1 MTSEER
7 QNELREAERRIAQ
20 EDGRS
25 EPATPDDTQ
34 RPDPRRF
41 RSRTDSAK
49 P

>member
-25 EPATPDDTQ
+25 EPAAPHDT
-34 RPDPRRF
+34 
-41 RSRTDSAK
+41 RTSS
-49 P
+49 PETSSSVS